1 MTTRLVHRPTRLT
14 RPQPEP
20 EPRHVEAPPLLPDGH
35 AGGGLHGILPVAG
48 AMGSMGMMLA
58 FRTSGLAAIG
68 ALVMVVT
75 VLATGAMVVSQ
86 RGQAVRLRRRQRERY
101 LDYLERLR
109 EELLE
114 HERGRRDGARLLDP
128 PPAAL
133 LDVVRDP
140 ARLWERRRRHP
151 DFLQVRV
158 GTGTLPGLSLVVSDS
173 GTAVEP
179 VDPFMLAEARSVAL
193 RFESAP
199 AMPLRVPL
207 DLRGDVSV
215 VGDRAGVLAV
225 GRLILLQ
232 TAALHA
238 PDDVAVALSYPPEQA
253 RAWEW
258 AGWLPHLAD
267 QRQWDSAGP
276 VRRVAP
282 DPAALAA
289 VLGDDLRGRAGAAA
303 EATRQ
308 LASRLPAATAQR
320 LLVVQDGYG
329 ADAAPLPLPDRAAT
343 LPTLGVTVVHLVADR
358 LQEPDDVSVR
368 VLVDSAAG
376 TVRIED
382 LWAERE
388 AAGDLDEA
396 PVALAEG
403 VGRMLAPL
411 RLSPESRDDGSGTAP
426 ADLAALLGLPDPER
440 LDLGLVRGDRGEQS
454 LLRVPVGVDET
465 GRPVLLDLKE
475 PAQLGM
481 GPHGLCVGATG
492 SGKSELLRTLVLA
505 LLTTHP
511 PDELS
516 MVLVDYKGGATFAP
530 FDGSPH
536 VAGVITNLEGD
547 AGLVERVHSSLAGEV
562 RRRQQQLADAG
573 DIGHITDYRQLRAER
588 VARGERPLPPMPH
601 LLVIIDEFGELLTA
615 KPDFIELFLS
625 IGRIGR
631 SIGVHLLLS
640 SQRIE
645 SGKLKGLE
653 TYLSYRL
660 GLRTFSESESRTV
673 LDTPDAFHL
682 PPLPGFGYLKVDT
695 TIYQRFKAAYVSG
708 PARPVAAE
716 EAPTDGDQLVRLVPR
731 YGGAVAGAA
740 DATPPARR
748 APSLPTLLRVIADQL
763 AGADARV
770 AQIWL
775 PPMPAAV
782 TLDACAGGVRA
793 GPVGLR
799 LGTGGQL
806 RVPCGLLDDPA
817 RQWQGSWQLD
827 LTAAG
832 GHVAVIGGPQSG
844 KSTLLR
850 TLMLGAAL
858 THTPAELTCYVVDL
872 VGGGPQAMA
881 GLPHVGGV
889 AGRADP
895 ERVRRTVEEVRAM
908 VAHRERVFRSRQI
921 DSVDRLRAAHA
932 AGQVPELP
940 AADVVLVIDGYGQ
953 LGAEFEEI
961 EPLVAEIVGRGSG
974 YGIHVVAAVG
984 RWSEIRMAQQASF
997 GTRLELRLSDP
1008 ADSVVDRRLAGTLTR
1023 PGQVLAGQTGQA
1035 LVGQVALPRID
1046 GLPETGSLG
1055 DGVTLAVRAVQG
1067 AWTGPAAPRVRVLPV
1082 LLPVAELPV
1091 VEHLSAFPIGL
1102 DEQHLAPALLDLFGR
1117 DQHLLVFGDN
1127 GCGKTNLLRVVLRQL
1142 LGRYPDDDV
1151 VFALYDPRRG
1161 LRAAVPEPYLGGYAH
1176 NAPLAA
1182 ALTEG
1187 VTRKLVERLPEDS
1200 SPPGPVPGP
1209 RVVVMIDDYDV
1220 LTASGSQPLAGYVP
1234 YLAAARDIGLHVVMT
1249 RKVAGASRGLYEPF
1263 TAALREAGAAGLVMS
1278 GDRSEGPLFPG
1289 VRAVILPPGR
1299 ARLVRQGEPART
1311 TQVAYAGAGDDR

>member
-1 MTTRLVHRPTRLT
+1 V
-14 RPQPEP
+14 
-20 EPRHVEAPPLLPDGH
+20 
-35 AGGGLHGILPVAG
+35 
-48 AMGSMGMMLA
+48 
-58 FRTSGLAAIG
+58 
-68 ALVMVVT
+68 
-75 VLATGAMVVSQ
+75 
-86 RGQAVRLRRRQRERY
+86 
-101 LDYLERLR
+101 
-109 EELLE
+109 
-114 HERGRRDGARLLDP
+114 LDP

-140 ARLWERRRRHP
+140 ARRWERRRRHP
-151 DFLQVRV
+151 DFLQIRV
-158 GTGTLPGLSLVVSDS
+158 GSGTLPGLPLLVADS

-179 VDPFMLAEARSVAL
+179 VDPFMLAEAQSVAR

-199 AMPLRVPL
+199 GMPLRIPL
-207 DLRGDVSV
+207 DLRGDISV

-232 TAALHA
+232 TATLHA
-238 PDDVAVALSYPPEQA
+238 PDDVAMAVSCPPEYA
-253 RAWEW
+253 RAWDW
-258 AGWLPHLAD
+258 ASWLPHLAD
-267 QRQWDSAGP
+267 PQQRDAAGP

-282 DPAALAA
+282 DPLALAA
-289 VLGDDLRGRAGAAA
+289 LLADELRARAGAAA
-303 EATRQ
+303 EAARQ
-308 LASRLPAATAQR
+308 LAGRLPAATAQR

-368 VLVDSAAG
+368 VLVDSVAG
-376 TVRIED
+376 TVQVQD
-382 LWAERE
+382 LWAEHQADRHRPATGE
-388 AAGDLDEA
+388 LDDA

-403 VGRMLAPL
+403 IGRLLAPL
-411 RLSPESRDDGSGTAP
+411 PLSPESRDDGTGTAP
-426 ADLAALLGLPDPER
+426 ADFAALLGLPDPER
-440 LDLGLVRGDRGEQS
+440 LDLGQVRGERGEQS
-454 LLRVPVGVDET
+454 LLRVPLGVDEA

-475 PAQLGM
+475 PAQFGM

-530 FDGSPH
+530 FEGSPH

-547 AGLVERVHSSLAGEV
+547 VGLVERVHSSLAGEV

-573 DIGHITDYRQLRAER
+573 NVAHITDYRQLRAER
-588 VARGERPLPPMPH
+588 IARDDEPLPPMPR

-708 PARPVAAE
+708 PARPVAPE
-716 EAPTDGDQLVRLVPR
+716 ESPEDDEPLVRPVPR
-731 YGGAVAGAA
+731 YGGTVAVA

-748 APSLPTLLRVIADQL
+748 MPSVPTLLRVVVDQL
-763 AGADARV
+763 AGADGRV

-793 GPVGLR
+793 GPAGLR
-799 LGTGGQL
+799 LCAGGRL
-806 RVPCGLLDDPA
+806 RVPCGLLDDPV
-817 RQWQGSWQLD
+817 RQWQGSWQLG
-827 LTAAG
+827 LAAAG

-858 THTPAELTCYVVDL
+858 THSPAEVTMYVVDL
-872 VGGGPQAMA
+872 VGGGLQAMA
-881 GLPHVGGV
+881 ELPHVGGV

-895 ERVRRTVEEVRAM
+895 ERIRRTVEEVRAM
-908 VAHRERVFRSRQI
+908 VQHRERVFRTRQI

-932 AGQVPELP
+932 AGQVRELP

-953 LGAEFEEI
+953 LGADFAEI
-961 EPLVAEIVGRGSG
+961 EPLVTEIVGRGSG
-974 YGIHVVAAVG
+974 YGIHVVAAVS
-984 RWSEIRMAQQASF
+984 RWNEIRMAQQASF

-1023 PGQVLAGQTGQA
+1023 PGQILTGQA

-1046 GLPETGSLG
+1046 GLAETSSVG
-1055 DGVTLAVRAVQG
+1055 DGLALAARAVRG
-1067 AWTGPAAPRVRVLPV
+1067 AWTGPVAPQVRVLPA

-1091 VEHLSAFPIGL
+1091 IEHPTALPIGL
-1102 DEQHLAPALLDLFGR
+1102 DEQDLGPALLDLFGR

-1142 LGRYPDDDV
+1142 LDRYPDDGV

-1161 LRAAVPEPYLGGYAH
+1161 LRTAVPEPYLGGYAH
-1176 NAPLAA
+1176 NPPLAA
-1182 ALTEG
+1182 ALTDG
-1187 VTRKLVERLPEDS
+1187 VVQKLAERLPDDNS
-1200 SPPGPVPGP
+1200 LPGPAPSP
-1209 RVVVMIDDYDV
+1209 RVVVVVDDYDV
-1220 LTASGSQPLAGYVP
+1220 LTAAGSQPLAGYVP
-1234 YLAAARDIGLHVVMT
+1234 YLAAARDIGLHVVLT
-1249 RKVAGASRGLYEPF
+1249 RKVAGASHGLYEPF
-1263 TAALREAGAAGLVMS
+1263 TAALRESGATGLVMS
-1278 GDRSEGPLFPG
+1278 GDRSEGALFPG
-1289 VRAVILPPGR
+1289 VRAGILPPGR
-1299 ARLVRQGEPART
+1299 GLLVRQGERART
-1311 TQVAYAGAGDDR
+1311 MQVAYAGAVGNDR

>member
-1 MTTRLVHRPTRLT
+1 VTTRLVHRPTRLT
-14 RPQPEP
+14 RPQPPP
-20 EPRHVEAPPLLPDGH
+20 EPRQVEAPPVLPDGH
-35 AGGGLHGILPVAG
+35 AGGGMHGILPVAG
-48 AMGSMGMMLA
+48 AMGSMGMMFA

-68 ALVMVVT
+68 ALVMAVT

-86 RGQAVRLRRRQRERY
+86 RGQAARLRRRQRERY

-114 HERGRRDGARLLDP
+114 QERRRRDEARLLDP
-128 PPAAL
+128 PAAAL

-140 ARLWERRRRHP
+140 ARRWERRRRHP
-151 DFLQVRV
+151 DFLHVRL
-158 GTGTLPGLSLVVSDS
+158 GSGTLPGPPLPVAAG

-179 VDPFMLAEARSVAL
+179 VDPFMLAEAQAVAR
-193 RFESAP
+193 RFEAAP
-199 AMPLRVPL
+199 GMPLRIPL

-232 TAALHA
+232 AAALHA
-238 PDDVAVALSYPPEQA
+238 PDDVALAVSYPPECA
-253 RAWEW
+253 PAWAW
-258 AGWLPHLAD
+258 ASWLPHLAD
-267 QRQWDSAGP
+267 QQHWDTAGP

-282 DPAALAA
+282 DPAALA
-289 VLGDDLRGRAGAAA
+289 VLLADDLRDRAGAAA

-329 ADAAPLPLPDRAAT
+329 GDATPLPLPDRTAT
-343 LPTLGVTVVHLVADR
+343 LPTLGVTVVHLLADR
-358 LQEPDDVSVR
+358 LQEPEDVSVR
-368 VLVDSAAG
+368 VVVDSAAG
-376 TVRIED
+376 TVRVED
-382 LWAERE
+382 LWAEQA
-388 AAGDLDEA
+388 AAGDLDDA

-403 VGRMLAPL
+403 VSRLLAPL
-411 RLSPESRDDGSGTAP
+411 RLSPESHDDGSGTAP
-426 ADLAALLGLPDPER
+426 ADFAALLGLPDPER
-440 LDLGLVRGDRGEQS
+440 LDPDAVRGERGEQS
-454 LLRVPVGVDET
+454 LLRVPLGVDDA

-475 PAQLGM
+475 PAQFGM

-505 LLTTHP
+505 LLTTHT

-530 FDGSPH
+530 FDTSPH

-547 AGLVERVHSSLAGEV
+547 VGLVERVHSSLAGEV

-573 DIGHITDYRQLRAER
+573 DVGHITDYRALRAQR
-588 VARGERPLPPMPH
+588 LARGDEPLPSMPH

-673 LDTPDAFHL
+673 LDTPDAYHL

-708 PARPVAAE
+708 PARPVAPDMPADDE
-716 EAPTDGDQLVRLVPR
+716 QLVRLVPP
-731 YGGAVAGAA
+731 YGGLAAPAAGV
-740 DATPPARR
+740 DAPARR
-748 APSLPTLLRVIADQL
+748 APSVPTLLRVIVDQL

-775 PPMPAAV
+775 PPMPAVV

-793 GPVGLR
+793 GPSGLR
-799 LGTGGQL
+799 LGAGGRL

-827 LTAAG
+827 LAAAG

-858 THTPAELTCYVVDL
+858 THTPAEVTMYAVDL
-872 VGGGPQAMA
+872 VGGGLPAMA
-881 GLPHVGGV
+881 ELPHVGGV
-889 AGRADP
+889 AGRADS

-908 VAHRERVFRSRQI
+908 VAHRERVFRDRQI

-953 LGAEFEEI
+953 LGAEFEQI
-961 EPLVAEIVGRGSG
+961 EPLVTEIVGRGSG
-974 YGIHVVAAVG
+974 YGVHVVAAVG

-1023 PGQVLAGQTGQA
+1023 AGQILSGQTGQA
-1035 LVGQVALPRID
+1035 LAGQVALPRID
-1046 GLPETGSLG
+1046 GLPEAGSAAEG
-1055 DGVTLAVRAVQG
+1055 MALAVRAVRG
-1067 AWTGPAAPRVRVLPV
+1067 AWTGPAARQVRVLPAR
-1082 LLPVAELPV
+1082 LPVAELPV
-1091 VEHLSAFPIGL
+1091 VEHLTALPIGL
-1102 DEQHLAPALLDLFGR
+1102 DEQDLGPALLDLFGR

-1142 LGRYPDDDV
+1142 ASRYPDDEM

-1161 LRAAVPEPYLGGYAH
+1161 LRDAVPEPYLGGYAH

-1182 ALTEG
+1182 ALTGG
-1187 VTRKLVERLPEDS
+1187 VARQLAGRLPDEA
-1200 SPPGPVPGP
+1200 SPPGTVPTP
-1209 RVVVMIDDYDV
+1209 RVVVVIDDYDV

-1234 YLAAARDIGLHVVMT
+1234 YLAAARDLGLHVVMA

-1263 TAALREAGAAGLVMS
+1263 TAALRESGAAGLVMS

-1289 VRAVILPPGR
+1289 VRAGILPPGR
-1299 ARLVRQGEPART
+1299 GLLVRPGERART
-1311 TQVAYAGAGDDR
+1311 MQVAYAVVGDDG